1 MGGAGITVGW
11 PVALWALALCPL
23 LLLAV
28 IRSRAVMSR
37 RMLALVTALRVL
49 VVALVALAL
58 ADARAV
64 WPSDELAV
72 AAIVDQSASLS
83 MVEREALA
91 KRARWLERNHPEVAW
106 LDLVDD
112 PNAPGGFMQ
121 ATDVGVRISTALA
134 LLPRDRVRRVVV
146 ATDGRDDAA
155 GLLPALRRAADDGVE
170 VSVVPAGDR
179 PPIDQVAV
187 SGVEVPRL
195 IRAGETASVEVRLH
209 CLEPQQVTL
218 RLSLD
223 GQTVGAGEAWTV
235 SAPAGASAHVRQIPF
250 PDEGVRALAV
260 EATAAR
266 DTLPANNRWSS
277 LVHVASPPRVL
288 LVRPTGQTAPPPL
301 AKVLQDARL
310 RVDVVEAGA
319 VQAQRAEDLNRYQL
333 VVLDEASPDL
343 IQEPQLRA
351 IRGWVEA
358 SGGGL
363 ISVTGVNA
371 VRSQPAV
378 FREIDPL
385 IPPRAIPETPPLE
398 LILVIDRSGSMSG
411 NRIDM
416 ARQAAIA
423 AVQALRPD
431 SRVGL
436 VAFSGSPDTVI
447 PPVDMSQASW
457 IMNIISQLSSGG
469 GTDIASALNAAG
481 GIMSNDPNYL
491 HHIVLLSDGVSTEG
505 AAIAAAQALAWRGIT
520 ISTISLGTRNTLM
533 SGVATIGRG
542 RYYAVDDPSQLP
554 QLFVREAQYRQA
566 PPHRVVDF
574 RPEVAESMPFLD
586 GVDFAADEPIGGY
599 VLAEARPEAQTVL
612 RSPDGDPILAHW
624 AVGAGRVASFA
635 TTTAGAWSDRWRPG
649 QSFARLWSQMAWDML
664 RERVEGEL
672 EMRLDP
678 HPSDRSLDVV
688 TVATNDLETEAAPF
702 VVLARGPS
710 GPSGGTE
717 PLTKPLDLTQRGPGL
732 WQAEVDRVEG
742 FIATGHLREGDEPV
756 AAVAVD
762 NPYPRELAAFG
773 PDRPALEL
781 LAETGGGRVL
791 DGLEQVLTITGDEVP
806 TSHALRVPMLLAA
819 LVIYLASVL
828 LLRLPRNARGAAARL
843 ARHEATQ
850 AEAEEK
856 VEKKAA

>member
-1 MGGAGITVGW
+1 MGGAGITLGW
-11 PVALWALALCPL
+11 PLALWALALCPL
-23 LLLAV
+23 MLLAV
-28 IRSRAVMSR
+28 FRSRAVMSR

-49 VVALVALAL
+49 VVALVVLAI

-64 WPSDELAV
+64 WPTDELAV
-72 AAIVDQSASLS
+72 ATIVDGSASLS
-83 MVEREALA
+83 MAERDALT
-91 KRARWLERNHPEVAW
+91 KRARWLEGNHPEVAW
-106 LDLVDD
+106 LDLADD
-112 PNAPGGFMQ
+112 PNAPDRS

-134 LLPRDRVRRVVV
+134 LLPRDKVRRIVV
-146 ATDGRDDAA
+146 ATDGREDAA

-179 PPIDQVAV
+179 PAIDQVAV

-209 CLEPQQVTL
+209 CLEAQEVSL

-223 GQTVGAGEAWTV
+223 GVTVGDAWTV
-235 SAPAGASAHVRQIPF
+235 SAPAGASAHVRQVPF
-250 PDEGVRALAV
+250 ADEGVRALAV

-266 DTLPANNRWSS
+266 DTLPANDRWSA

-288 LVRPTGQTAPPPL
+288 LVRPSGQGATASPPL

-310 RVDVVEAGA
+310 RVDVVDASN

-351 IRGWVEA
+351 IREWVEA

-363 ISVTGVNA
+363 ISITGVNA

-447 PPVDMSQASW
+447 PPVDMSQANW
-457 IMNIISQLSSGG
+457 IMNIISGLSSGG
-469 GTDIASALNAAG
+469 GTDIASAMNAAG
-481 GIMSNDPNYL
+481 SVMSSDPGFL
-491 HHIVLLSDGVSTEG
+491 HHIVLLSDGVSDEG

-520 ISTISLGTRNTLM
+520 ISTISLGNRNTLM
-533 SGVATIGRG
+533 SGVATIGQG

-574 RPEVAESMPFLD
+574 RPEVVETMPFLE
-586 GVDFAADEPIGGY
+586 GVDFAADQPIGGY

-635 TTTAGAWSDRWRPG
+635 TTSAGAWSDRWRTG

-672 EMRLDP
+672 EMRVDA
-678 HPSDRSLDVV
+678 HPSDRSLEVV
-688 TVATNDLETEAAPF
+688 TVAANDLSTETVPF

-710 GPSGGTE
+710 GPAGGPA
-717 PLTKPLDLTQRGPGL
+717 PLVKPLDLIQRGPGL
-732 WQAEVDRVEG
+732 WQAEVDRVDG

-781 LAETGGGRVL
+781 IAETGNGRVL
-791 DGLEQVLTITGDEVP
+791 DGLEQILTLTGDEVP
-806 TSHALRVPMLLAA
+806 TSQKLRVPMLLAA
-819 LVIYLASVL
+819 LLIYLASVL

-843 ARHEATQ
+843 AKRE
-850 AEAEEK
+850 
-856 VEKKAA
+856 EKKAANEPEAKVAKKAA